1 MACAAMTNAC
11 GAHLDR
17 RRNASRKRK
26 TGRRLARGRLLFR
39 THRRRSRPCQARQ
52 QLASV
57 VVMAA
62 VTAMTVSA
70 TAMHTTAMHD
80 AATMTV
86 PDPSVK
92 AASAAPAITTAIGI
106 TAPVPARAMPAG
118 VIEAIVA
125 TADDELR
132 LLDEAEAAGRIAETR
147 HARRRRLRRSGTEA
161 NGHNQCQ
168 SNFSH
173 EDPH

>member
-1 MACAAMTNAC
+1 MTNAS

-17 RRNASRKRK
+17 RRNASLKRK

-39 THRRRSRPCQARQ
+39 THRRRSRPCQARR

-62 VTAMTVSA
+62 VATMTAMTVSA

-92 AASAAPAITTAIGI
+92 ATSAAPAIATAIGI